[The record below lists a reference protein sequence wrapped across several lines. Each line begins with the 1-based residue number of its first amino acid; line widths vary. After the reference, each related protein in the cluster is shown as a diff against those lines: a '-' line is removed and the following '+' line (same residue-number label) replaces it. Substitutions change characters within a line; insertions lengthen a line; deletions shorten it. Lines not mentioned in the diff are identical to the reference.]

1 MPSSGKR
8 AAPGTPIDVPLA
20 HKDALYVRSHYDT
33 LTVGFT
39 DSPAPDEVVI
49 IFAFATRGDD
59 AFRLLVDRTLSRIY
73 RNGRIDGILAKTF
86 GDASTDEMLKTMFV
100 INSLPDK

>member
-1 MPSSGKR
+1 M
-8 AAPGTPIDVPLA
+8 LF
-20 HKDALYVRSHYDT
+20 RS
-33 LTVGFT
+33 
-39 DSPAPDEVVI
+39 
-49 IFAFATRGDD
+49 DD

>member
-1 MPSSGKR
+1 MRRRERRWYFSYEMH
-8 AAPGTPIDVPLA
+8 ALA
-20 HKDALYVRSHYDT
+20 L
-33 LTVGFT
+33 
-39 DSPAPDEVVI
+39 P
-49 IFAFATRGDD
+49 RGDD